1 MNKIDQLAAEFL
13 SQKNIAV
20 AGVKRESP
28 GVANGIYKKL
38 KETGHTVFAINPNSD
53 EYEGEKCYPDV
64 KTIGAQVD
72 GVVIVT
78 NPDIAE
84 KIVSDCVDAG
94 VKRVW
99 MHNMSGFRGSGK
111 PSSSISDK
119 AVQMCREN
127 NITVIPGGCP
137 LMFCEPVDFG
147 HKCIRGITRFT
158 GGFRFSE

>member
-1 MNKIDQLAAEFL
+1 MSKIDELAAEFL

-20 AGVKRESP
+20 AGVKRGSP
-28 GVANGIYKKL
+28 GAANGIYKKL
-38 KETGHTVFAINPNSD
+38 KETGHNVFAVNPKTD
-53 EYEGEKCYPDV
+53 EFEGEKCFPDI
-64 KTIGAQVD
+64 KSIGAGID

-78 NPDIAE
+78 NTANTE
-84 KIVSDCVDAG
+84 KIVSDCIEAG

-99 MHNMSGFRGSGK
+99 MHNMSGFKGNGK
-111 PSSSISDK
+111 PSSSVSDK
-119 AVQMCREN
+119 AVQMCRDN

-137 LMFCEPVDFG
+137 LMFCAPVDFG